1 MTRKHRLTHK
11 ALTLISGWLRKRT
24 PAIQYRYAHKLA
36 QIFYNHLVIRQKE
49 ARKNIAIA
57 FPRYSE
63 ARRELIL
70 KNSYI
75 FFIRNT
81 MQFLSFPRGFQDA
94 DITVNGKKY
103 LDEALSKKRGVIL
116 VTGHFGV
123 WEIMLAWFGLN
134 KYSMLAVG
142 QKQKNSGAD
151 TFVNQLRE
159 NAGIKMIP
167 RKSSLEFMYD
177 ALARNEILTLASD
190 QDAKKRG
197 IFVKFFNLP
206 ASTPKGA
213 ARFHLEYGSP
223 LIFVTCHLE
232 KPNNHVLDILPVSAD
247 SNSNIESITQSFT
260 LMLEKI
266 IKEYPEQY
274 FWFHRRWKT
283 KSPQT
288 EPI

>member
-1 MTRKHRLTHK
+1 MTRKHRLTYT
-11 ALTLISGWLRKRT
+11 ALTLISDWLRKRD
-24 PAIQYRYAHKLA
+24 PAIQYWYAHKLA
-36 QIFYNHLVIRQKE
+36 QLFYNHLVIRQKE

-57 FPRYSE
+57 FPRYSQ

-81 MQFLSFPRGFQDA
+81 MQFLSFPKGFQNA
-94 DITVNGKKY
+94 HITVNGKEY
-103 LDEALSKKRGVIL
+103 LDKALTKKKGVIL

-134 KYSMLAVG
+134 QYSMLVVG

-159 NAGIKMIP
+159 DTGIKMIP
-167 RKSSLEFMYD
+167 RKSSLEFMYE
-177 ALARNEILTLASD
+177 ALARNNILTLASD

-213 ARFHLEYGSP
+213 GRFHLEYGSP

-232 KPNNHVLDILPVSAD
+232 RPNNHVLDILPIPTD
-247 SNSNIESITQSFT
+247 SNSNIASITQSFT
-260 LMLEKI
+260 LMLENI
-266 IKEYPEQY
+266 ITAYPEQY

-283 KSPQT
+283 KQPQ
-288 EPI
+288 P

>member
-1 MTRKHRLTHK
+1 MTRKHRLTYT
-11 ALTLISGWLRKRT
+11 ALTLISDWLSKRD
-24 PAIQYRYAHKLA
+24 PAIQYWYAHKLA
-36 QIFYNHLVIRQKE
+36 QLFYNHLVIRQKE

-81 MQFLSFPRGFQDA
+81 MQFLSFPKGFQNA
-94 DITVNGKKY
+94 HITVNGKEY
-103 LDEALSKKRGVIL
+103 LDKALTKKKGVIL

-134 KYSMLAVG
+134 QYSMLVVG

-159 NAGIKMIP
+159 NTGIKMIP
-167 RKSSLEFMYD
+167 RKSSLEFMYE
-177 ALARNEILTLASD
+177 ALARNNILTLASD

-197 IFVKFFNLP
+197 VFVKFFNLP

-213 ARFHLEYGSP
+213 GRFHLEYGSP

-232 KPNNHVLDILPVSAD
+232 RPNNHVLDILPIPTD
-247 SNSNIESITQSFT
+247 SNSNIASITQSFT
-260 LMLEKI
+260 LMLENI
-266 IKEYPEQY
+266 ITAYPEQY

-283 KSPQT
+283 KQPQ
-288 EPI
+288 P

>member
-1 MTRKHRLTHK
+1 MTHK
-11 ALTLISGWLRKRT
+11 HHITYTALTLISGWLRKKT

-36 QIFYNHLVIRQKE
+36 QLFYNHLVIRQKE

-57 FPRYSE
+57 FPRYSQ

-81 MQFLSFPRGFQDA
+81 MQFLSFPKGFQNA
-94 DITVNGKKY
+94 HITVNGKEY
-103 LDEALSKKRGVIL
+103 LDKALTKKKGVIL

-134 KYSMLAVG
+134 QYSMLVVG

-159 NAGIKMIP
+159 DTGIKMIP
-167 RKSSLEFMYD
+167 RKSSLEFMYE
-177 ALARNEILTLASD
+177 ALARNNILTLASD

-213 ARFHLEYGSP
+213 GRFHLEYGSP

-232 KPNNHVLDILPVSAD
+232 RPNNHVLDILPIPTD
-247 SNSNIESITQSFT
+247 SNSNIASITQSFT
-260 LMLEKI
+260 LMLENI
-266 IKEYPEQY
+266 ITAYPEQY

-283 KSPQT
+283 KQPQ
-288 EPI
+288 P

>member
-1 MTRKHRLTHK
+1 MTRKHRLTYT
-11 ALTLISGWLRKRT
+11 ALTLISDWLSKRD
-24 PAIQYRYAHKLA
+24 PAIQYWYAHKLA
-36 QIFYNHLVIRQKE
+36 QLFYNHLVIRQKE

-81 MQFLSFPRGFQDA
+81 MQFLSFPKGFQNA
-94 DITVNGKKY
+94 HITVNGKEY
-103 LDEALSKKRGVIL
+103 LDKALTKKKGVIL

-134 KYSMLAVG
+134 QYSMLVVG

-151 TFVNQLRE
+151 AFVNQLRE
-159 NAGIKMIP
+159 NTGIKMIP
-167 RKSSLEFMYD
+167 RKSSLEFMYE
-177 ALARNEILTLASD
+177 ALARNNILTLASD

-213 ARFHLEYGSP
+213 GRFHLEYGSP

-232 KPNNHVLDILPVSAD
+232 RPNNHVLDILPIPTD
-247 SNSNIESITQSFT
+247 SNSNIASITQSFT
-260 LMLEKI
+260 LMLENI
-266 IKEYPEQY
+266 ITAYPEQY

-283 KSPQT
+283 KQPQ
-288 EPI
+288 P

>member
-1 MTRKHRLTHK
+1 MTGKHRFTYT
-11 ALTLISGWLRKRT
+11 ALTLISGWLRKRG

-36 QIFYNHLVIRQKE
+36 QLFYNHLVIRQKE
-49 ARKNIAIA
+49 ARKNITIA
-57 FPRYSE
+57 FPKYSE

-81 MQFLSFPRGFQDA
+81 MQFLSFPRGFQNA
-94 DITVNGKKY
+94 HITVNGKEY
-103 LDEALSKKRGVIL
+103 LDKALTKKKGVIL

-123 WEIMLAWFGLN
+123 WEVMLAWFGLN
-134 KYSMLAVG
+134 QYSMLVVG

-159 NAGIKMIP
+159 NTGIKMIP
-167 RKSSLEFMYD
+167 RKSSLEFMYE
-177 ALARNEILTLASD
+177 ALARNNILTLASD

-197 IFVKFFNLP
+197 VFVKFFNLP

-213 ARFHLEYGSP
+213 GRFHLEYGSP

-232 KPNNHVLDILPVSAD
+232 RQNNHVVDILPIPTD
-247 SNSNIESITQSFT
+247 SNSNIASITQSFT
-260 LMLEKI
+260 LMLENI
-266 IKEYPEQY
+266 ITAYPEQY
-274 FWFHRRWKT
+274 FWFHRRWRT
-283 KSPQT
+283 KQPQ
-288 EPI
+288 P

>member
-1 MTRKHRLTHK
+1 
-11 ALTLISGWLRKRT
+11 
-24 PAIQYRYAHKLA
+24 
-36 QIFYNHLVIRQKE
+36 
-49 ARKNIAIA
+49 
-57 FPRYSE
+57 
-63 ARRELIL
+63 LIL

-81 MQFLSFPRGFQDA
+81 MQFLSFPRSFQDA
-94 DITVNGKKY
+94 DITVNGKEY
-103 LDEALSKKRGVIL
+103 LDEALAKKRGVIL

-134 KYSMLAVG
+134 RYSMLAVG

-151 TFVNQLRE
+151 IFVNQLRE
-159 NAGIKMIP
+159 NAWIKMIP
-167 RKSSLEFMYD
+167 RKSSLEFMYE
-177 ALARNEILTLASD
+177 ALASNRILTLASD

-197 IFVKFFNLP
+197 IFVKFFSLP

-213 ARFHLEYGSP
+213 ARFHLECGSP

-232 KPNNHVLDILPVSAD
+232 KPNNHVLDILPVPAD
-247 SNSNIESITQSFT
+247 SNSNIETITQSFT

-266 IKEYPEQY
+266 ITNYPEQY

-288 EPI
+288 EST

>member
-1 MTRKHRLTHK
+1 MTRKHRLTYT
-11 ALTLISGWLRKRT
+11 ALTLISDWLRKRD
-24 PAIQYRYAHKLA
+24 PAIQYWYAHKLA
-36 QIFYNHLVIRQKE
+36 QLFYNHLVIRQKE

-81 MQFLSFPRGFQDA
+81 MQFLSFPKGFQNA
-94 DITVNGKKY
+94 HITVNGKEY
-103 LDEALSKKRGVIL
+103 LDKALTKKKGVIL

-134 KYSMLAVG
+134 QYSMLVVG

-159 NAGIKMIP
+159 DTGIKMIP
-167 RKSSLEFMYD
+167 RKSSLEFMYE
-177 ALARNEILTLASD
+177 ALARNNILTLASD

-213 ARFHLEYGSP
+213 GRFYLEYGSP

-232 KPNNHVLDILPVSAD
+232 RPNNHVVDILPIPTD
-247 SNSNIESITQSFT
+247 SNSNIASITQSFT
-260 LMLEKI
+260 LMLENI
-266 IKEYPEQY
+266 ITAYPEQY

-283 KSPQT
+283 KQPQ
-288 EPI
+288 P

>member
-1 MTRKHRLTHK
+1 MTRKHRLTYT
-11 ALTLISGWLRKRT
+11 ALTLISDWLSKRD
-24 PAIQYRYAHKLA
+24 PAIQYWYAHKLA
-36 QIFYNHLVIRQKE
+36 QLFYNHLVIRQKE

-81 MQFLSFPRGFQDA
+81 MQFLSFPKGFQNA
-94 DITVNGKKY
+94 HITVNGKEY
-103 LDEALSKKRGVIL
+103 LDKALTKKKGVIL

-134 KYSMLAVG
+134 QYSMLVVG

-159 NAGIKMIP
+159 NTGIKMIP
-167 RKSSLEFMYD
+167 RKSSLEFMYE
-177 ALARNEILTLASD
+177 ALARNNILTLASD

-197 IFVKFFNLP
+197 IFVKFFSLP

-213 ARFHLEYGSP
+213 GRFHLEYGSP

-232 KPNNHVLDILPVSAD
+232 RPNNHVLDILPIPTD
-247 SNSNIESITQSFT
+247 SNSNIASITQSFT
-260 LMLEKI
+260 LMLENI
-266 IKEYPEQY
+266 ITAYPEQY

-283 KSPQT
+283 KQPK
-288 EPI
+288 P

>member
-1 MTRKHRLTHK
+1 MTRKHRLTYT
-11 ALTLISGWLRKRT
+11 ALTLISDWLSKRD
-24 PAIQYRYAHKLA
+24 PAIQYWYAHKLA
-36 QIFYNHLVIRQKE
+36 QLFYNHLVIRQKE

-57 FPRYSE
+57 FPRYSQ

-75 FFIRNT
+75 FCIRNT
-81 MQFLSFPRGFQDA
+81 MQFLSFPKGFQNA
-94 DITVNGKKY
+94 HITVNGKEY
-103 LDEALSKKRGVIL
+103 LDKALTKKKGVIL

-134 KYSMLAVG
+134 QYSMLVVG

-159 NAGIKMIP
+159 NTGIKMIP
-167 RKSSLEFMYD
+167 RKSSIESMYE
-177 ALARNEILTLASD
+177 ALARNTILTLASD

-197 IFVKFFNLP
+197 IFVKFFSLP

-213 ARFHLEYGSP
+213 GRFHLEYGSP

-232 KPNNHVLDILPVSAD
+232 RPNNHVLDILPIPTD
-247 SNSNIESITQSFT
+247 SNSNIASITQSFT
-260 LMLEKI
+260 LMLENI
-266 IKEYPEQY
+266 ITAYPEQY

-283 KSPQT
+283 KQPQ
-288 EPI
+288 P

>member
-1 MTRKHRLTHK
+1 MTRKHRLTYT

-36 QIFYNHLVIRQKE
+36 QIFYNHMVIRQKE

-81 MQFLSFPRGFQDA
+81 MQFLSFPKGFQNA
-94 DITVNGKKY
+94 HITVNGKEY
-103 LDEALSKKRGVIL
+103 LDKALTKKKGVIL

-134 KYSMLAVG
+134 QYSMLVVG

-159 NAGIKMIP
+159 NTGIKMIP
-167 RKSSLEFMYD
+167 RKSSLEFMYE
-177 ALARNEILTLASD
+177 ALARNNILTLASD

-213 ARFHLEYGSP
+213 GRFHLEYGSP

-232 KPNNHVLDILPVSAD
+232 RPNNHVLDILPIPTD
-247 SNSNIESITQSFT
+247 SNSNIASITQSFT
-260 LMLEKI
+260 LMLENI
-266 IKEYPEQY
+266 ITAYPEQY

-283 KSPQT
+283 KQPQ
-288 EPI
+288 P

>member
-1 MTRKHRLTHK
+1 MTRKHRLTYT
-11 ALTLISGWLRKRT
+11 ALTLISDWLRKRD
-24 PAIQYRYAHKLA
+24 PAIQYWYAHKLA
-36 QIFYNHLVIRQKE
+36 QLFYNHLVIRQKE

-81 MQFLSFPRGFQDA
+81 MQFLSFPKGFQNA
-94 DITVNGKKY
+94 HITVNGKEY
-103 LDEALSKKRGVIL
+103 LDKALTKKKGVIL

-134 KYSMLAVG
+134 QYSMLVVG

-159 NAGIKMIP
+159 DTGIKMIP
-167 RKSSLEFMYD
+167 RKSSLEFMYE
-177 ALARNEILTLASD
+177 ALARNNILTLASD

-213 ARFHLEYGSP
+213 GRFHLEYGSP
-223 LIFVTCHLE
+223 LIFATCHLE
-232 KPNNHVLDILPVSAD
+232 RPNNHVLDILPIPTD
-247 SNSNIESITQSFT
+247 SNSNIASITQSFT
-260 LMLEKI
+260 LMLENI
-266 IKEYPEQY
+266 ITAYPEQY

-283 KSPQT
+283 KQPQ
-288 EPI
+288 P

>member
-1 MTRKHRLTHK
+1 MTRKHRLTYT
-11 ALTLISGWLRKRT
+11 ALTLISDWLRKRD
-24 PAIQYRYAHKLA
+24 PAIQYWYADKLA
-36 QIFYNHLVIRQKE
+36 QLFYNHLVIRQKE

-57 FPRYSE
+57 FPRYSQ

-81 MQFLSFPRGFQDA
+81 MQFLSFPKGFQNA
-94 DITVNGKKY
+94 DITVNGKEY
-103 LDEALSKKRGVIL
+103 LDKALTKKKGVIL

-134 KYSMLAVG
+134 QYSMLVVG

-159 NAGIKMIP
+159 NTGIKMIP
-167 RKSSLEFMYD
+167 RKSSLEFMYE
-177 ALARNEILTLASD
+177 ALARNNILTLASD

-213 ARFHLEYGSP
+213 GRFHLEYGSP

-232 KPNNHVLDILPVSAD
+232 RPNNHVLDILPIPTD
-247 SNSNIESITQSFT
+247 SNSNIASITQSFT
-260 LMLEKI
+260 LMLENI
-266 IKEYPEQY
+266 ITAYPEQY

-283 KSPQT
+283 KQPQ
-288 EPI
+288 P

>member
-1 MTRKHRLTHK
+1 MTRKHRLTYT
-11 ALTLISGWLRKRT
+11 ALTLISDWLRKRD
-24 PAIQYRYAHKLA
+24 PAIQYWYAHKLA
-36 QIFYNHLVIRQKE
+36 QLFYNHLVIRQKE

-81 MQFLSFPRGFQDA
+81 MQFLSFPKGFQNA
-94 DITVNGKKY
+94 HITVNGKEY
-103 LDEALSKKRGVIL
+103 LDKALTKKKGVIL

-134 KYSMLAVG
+134 QYSMLVVG

-159 NAGIKMIP
+159 DTGIKMIP
-167 RKSSLEFMYD
+167 RKSSLEFMYE
-177 ALARNEILTLASD
+177 ALARNNILTLASD

-197 IFVKFFNLP
+197 IFVKFFSLP

-213 ARFHLEYGSP
+213 GRFHLEYGSP

-232 KPNNHVLDILPVSAD
+232 RPNNHVLDILPIPTD
-247 SNSNIESITQSFT
+247 SNSNIASITQSFT
-260 LMLEKI
+260 LMLENI
-266 IKEYPEQY
+266 ITAYPEQY

-283 KSPQT
+283 KQPQ
-288 EPI
+288 P

>member
-1 MTRKHRLTHK
+1 MKRKHRLTHK

-159 NAGIKMIP
+159 NTGIKMIP
-167 RKSSLEFMYD
+167 RKSSLELMYES
-177 ALARNEILTLASD
+177 LARNNILTLASD

-197 IFVKFFNLP
+197 IFVKFFNLQ

-223 LIFVTCHLE
+223 MIFVTCHLE
-232 KPNNHVLDILPVSAD
+232 KSNNHVLDILPIPTD
-247 SNSNIESITQSFT
+247 SNSTIASITQSYT

-266 IKEYPEQY
+266 ITLYPQQY

-283 KSPQT
+283 KKP
-288 EPI
+288 

>member
-1 MTRKHRLTHK
+1 MTRKHRLTYT
-11 ALTLISGWLRKRT
+11 ALTLISDWLSKRD
-24 PAIQYRYAHKLA
+24 PAIQYWYAHKLA
-36 QIFYNHLVIRQKE
+36 QLFYNHLVIRQKE

-81 MQFLSFPRGFQDA
+81 MQFLSFPKGFQNA
-94 DITVNGKKY
+94 HITVNGKEY
-103 LDEALSKKRGVIL
+103 LDKALTKKKGVIL

-134 KYSMLAVG
+134 QYSMLVVG

-159 NAGIKMIP
+159 NTGIKMIP
-167 RKSSLEFMYD
+167 RKSSLEFMYE
-177 ALARNEILTLASD
+177 ALARNNILTLASD

-213 ARFHLEYGSP
+213 GRFHLEYGSP
-223 LIFVTCHLE
+223 LIFVLATW
-232 KPNNHVLDILPVSAD
+232 KDQ
-247 SNSNIESITQSFT
+247 IT
-260 LMLEKI
+260 M
-266 IKEYPEQY
+266 Y
-274 FWFHRRWKT
+274 
-283 KSPQT
+283 
-288 EPI
+288 

>member
-1 MTRKHRLTHK
+1 MTRKHRLTYT
-11 ALTLISGWLRKRT
+11 ALTLISEWLSKRD
-24 PAIQYRYAHKLA
+24 PAIQYWYAHKLA
-36 QIFYNHLVIRQKE
+36 QLFYNHLVIRQKE

-81 MQFLSFPRGFQDA
+81 MQFLSFPKGFQNA
-94 DITVNGKKY
+94 HITVNGKEY
-103 LDEALSKKRGVIL
+103 LDKALTKKKGVIL

-134 KYSMLAVG
+134 QYSMLVVG

-159 NAGIKMIP
+159 NTGIKMIP
-167 RKSSLEFMYD
+167 RKSSLEFMYE
-177 ALARNEILTLASD
+177 ALARNNILTLASD

-197 IFVKFFNLP
+197 IFVKFFSLP

-213 ARFHLEYGSP
+213 GRFHLEYGSP

-232 KPNNHVLDILPVSAD
+232 RPNNHVLDILPIPTD
-247 SNSNIESITQSFT
+247 SNSNIASITQSFT
-260 LMLEKI
+260 LMLENI
-266 IKEYPEQY
+266 ITAYPEQY

-283 KSPQT
+283 KQPQ
-288 EPI
+288 P

>member
-1 MTRKHRLTHK
+1 MTRKHRLTYT
-11 ALTLISGWLRKRT
+11 ALTIISGWLRKKG

-36 QIFYNHLVIRQKE
+36 QLFYNHLVIRQKE
-49 ARKNIAIA
+49 ARKNITIA
-57 FPRYSE
+57 FPKYSE

-81 MQFLSFPRGFQDA
+81 MQFLSFPMGFQNA
-94 DITVNGKKY
+94 HITVNGKEY
-103 LDEALSKKRGVIL
+103 LDKALTKKKGVIL

-123 WEIMLAWFGLN
+123 WEVMLAWCGLN
-134 KYSMLAVG
+134 QYSMLVVG

-159 NAGIKMIP
+159 NTGIKMIP
-167 RKSSLEFMYD
+167 RKSSLEFMYEG
-177 ALARNEILTLASD
+177 LARNNILTLASD

-197 IFVKFFNLP
+197 VFVKFFNLP

-213 ARFHLEYGSP
+213 GRFHLEYGSP

-232 KPNNHVLDILPVSAD
+232 RQNNHVVDILPIPTD
-247 SNSNIESITQSFT
+247 SNSNIASITQSFT
-260 LMLEKI
+260 LMLENI
-266 IKEYPEQY
+266 ITAYPEQY
-274 FWFHRRWKT
+274 FWFHRRWRT
-283 KSPQT
+283 KQPQ
-288 EPI
+288 P

>member
-1 MTRKHRLTHK
+1 MTRKHRLTYTV
-11 ALTLISGWLRKRT
+11 LTLISDWLRKRD
-24 PAIQYRYAHKLA
+24 PAIQYWYAHKLA
-36 QIFYNHLVIRQKE
+36 QLFYNHLVIRQKE

-81 MQFLSFPRGFQDA
+81 MQFLSFPKGFQNA
-94 DITVNGKKY
+94 HITVNGKEY
-103 LDEALSKKRGVIL
+103 LDKALTKKKGVIL

-134 KYSMLAVG
+134 QYSMLVVG

-151 TFVNQLRE
+151 AFVNQLRE
-159 NAGIKMIP
+159 NTGIKMIP
-167 RKSSLEFMYD
+167 RKSSLEFMYE
-177 ALARNEILTLASD
+177 ALARNNILTLASD

-213 ARFHLEYGSP
+213 GRFHLEYGSP

-232 KPNNHVLDILPVSAD
+232 RPNNHVLDILPIPTD
-247 SNSNIESITQSFT
+247 SNSNIASITQSFT
-260 LMLEKI
+260 LMLENI
-266 IKEYPEQY
+266 ITAYPEQY

-283 KSPQT
+283 KQPQ
-288 EPI
+288 P

>member
-1 MTRKHRLTHK
+1 MTRKHRLTYT
-11 ALTLISGWLRKRT
+11 ALTLISDWLSKRD
-24 PAIQYRYAHKLA
+24 PAIQYWYAHKLA
-36 QIFYNHLVIRQKE
+36 QLFYNHLVIRQKE

-57 FPRYSE
+57 FPRYSQ

-81 MQFLSFPRGFQDA
+81 MQFLSFPKGFQNA
-94 DITVNGKKY
+94 HITVNGKEY
-103 LDEALSKKRGVIL
+103 LDKALTKKKGVIL

-134 KYSMLAVG
+134 QYSMLVVG

-159 NAGIKMIP
+159 NTGIKMIP
-167 RKSSLEFMYD
+167 RKSSLEFMYE
-177 ALARNEILTLASD
+177 ALARNNILTLASD

-197 IFVKFFNLP
+197 IFVKFFSLP

-213 ARFHLEYGSP
+213 GRFHLEYGSP

-232 KPNNHVLDILPVSAD
+232 RPNNHVLDILPIPTD
-247 SNSNIESITQSFT
+247 SNSNIASITQSFT
-260 LMLEKI
+260 LMLENI
-266 IKEYPEQY
+266 ITAYPEQY

-283 KSPQT
+283 KQPQ
-288 EPI
+288 P

>member
-1 MTRKHRLTHK
+1 MTRKHRLTYT

-24 PAIQYRYAHKLA
+24 SAIQYRYAHKLA

-81 MQFLSFPRGFQDA
+81 MQFLSFPRGYQDA
-94 DITVNGKKY
+94 AITVNGKEY
-103 LDEALSKKRGVIL
+103 LDEALAKKRGVIL

-134 KYSMLAVG
+134 HYSILAVG

-159 NAGIKMIP
+159 DTGIKMIP
-167 RKSSLEFMYD
+167 RKSPLEFMYE
-177 ALARNEILTLASD
+177 ALANNRILTLGSD

-197 IFVKFFNLP
+197 VFVKFFNLP

-223 LIFVTCHLE
+223 MIFATCHLE
-232 KPNNHVLDILPVSAD
+232 KQNNHVLEILPIPTD
-247 SNSNIESITQSFT
+247 SNLTVSLITQSFT
-260 LMLEKI
+260 SMLEKI
-266 IKEYPEQY
+266 ITVYPEQY

-283 KSPQT
+283 KQPQT
-288 EPI
+288 EST

>member
-81 MQFLSFPRGFQDA
+81 MQFLSLPRSFQDA
-94 DITVNGKKY
+94 YITVNGQEY
-103 LDEALSKKRGVIL
+103 LDEALTKKRGVIL

-134 KYSMLAVG
+134 QYSILAVG
-142 QKQKNSGAD
+142 QKQKNTGAD

-159 NAGIKMIP
+159 NAGIKTV
-167 RKSSLEFMYD
+167 SYTH
-177 ALARNEILTLASD
+177 LTLPTN
-190 QDAKKRG
+190 RE
-197 IFVKFFNLP
+197 V
-206 ASTPKGA
+206 
-213 ARFHLEYGSP
+213 
-223 LIFVTCHLE
+223 
-232 KPNNHVLDILPVSAD
+232 
-247 SNSNIESITQSFT
+247 
-260 LMLEKI
+260 
-266 IKEYPEQY
+266 
-274 FWFHRRWKT
+274 
-283 KSPQT
+283 
-288 EPI
+288 

>member
-1 MTRKHRLTHK
+1 MTRKHRLTYT
-11 ALTLISGWLRKRT
+11 ALTLISDWLSKRD
-24 PAIQYRYAHKLA
+24 PAIQYWYAHKLA
-36 QIFYNHLVIRQKE
+36 QLFYNHLVIRQKE

-81 MQFLSFPRGFQDA
+81 MQFLSFPKGFQNA
-94 DITVNGKKY
+94 HITVNGKEY
-103 LDEALSKKRGVIL
+103 LDKALTKKKGVIL
-116 VTGHFGV
+116 VTGHFGL

-134 KYSMLAVG
+134 QYSMLVVG

-159 NAGIKMIP
+159 NTGIKMIP
-167 RKSSLEFMYD
+167 RKSSLEFMYE
-177 ALARNEILTLASD
+177 ALARNNILTLASD

-197 IFVKFFNLP
+197 IFVKFFSLP

-213 ARFHLEYGSP
+213 GRFHLEYGSP

-232 KPNNHVLDILPVSAD
+232 RPNNHVLDILPIPTD
-247 SNSNIESITQSFT
+247 SNSNIASITQSFT
-260 LMLEKI
+260 LMLENI
-266 IKEYPEQY
+266 ITAYPEQY

-283 KSPQT
+283 KQPQ
-288 EPI
+288 P

>member
-1 MTRKHRLTHK
+1 MTRKHRLTYT
-11 ALTLISGWLRKRT
+11 ALTLISDWLRKRD
-24 PAIQYRYAHKLA
+24 PAIQYWYAHKLA
-36 QIFYNHLVIRQKE
+36 QLFYNHLVIRQKE

-81 MQFLSFPRGFQDA
+81 MQFLSFPKGFQNA
-94 DITVNGKKY
+94 HITVNGKEY
-103 LDEALSKKRGVIL
+103 LDKALTKKKGVIL

-134 KYSMLAVG
+134 QYSMLVVG

-159 NAGIKMIP
+159 DTGIKMIP
-167 RKSSLEFMYD
+167 RKSSLEFMYE
-177 ALARNEILTLASD
+177 ALARNNILTLASD

-213 ARFHLEYGSP
+213 GRFHLEYGSP

-232 KPNNHVLDILPVSAD
+232 RPNNHVVDILPIPTD
-247 SNSNIESITQSFT
+247 SNSNIASITQSFT
-260 LMLEKI
+260 LMLENI
-266 IKEYPEQY
+266 ITAYPEQY

-283 KSPQT
+283 KQPQ
-288 EPI
+288 P

>member
-1 MTRKHRLTHK
+1 MTRKHRLTYT
-11 ALTLISGWLRKRT
+11 ALTLISDWLRKRD
-24 PAIQYRYAHKLA
+24 PAIQYWYAHKLA
-36 QIFYNHLVIRQKE
+36 QLFYNHLVIRQKE

-81 MQFLSFPRGFQDA
+81 MQFLSFPKGFQNA
-94 DITVNGKKY
+94 DLTINGKEY
-103 LDEALSKKRGVIL
+103 LDKALTKKKGVIL

-134 KYSMLAVG
+134 QYSMLVVG

-159 NAGIKMIP
+159 NTGIKMIP
-167 RKSSLEFMYD
+167 RKSSLEFMYE
-177 ALARNEILTLASD
+177 ALARNNILTLASD

-197 IFVKFFNLP
+197 VFVKFFNLP

-213 ARFHLEYGSP
+213 GRFHLEYGSP

-232 KPNNHVLDILPVSAD
+232 RPNNHVIDILPIPTD
-247 SNSNIESITQSFT
+247 SNSNIASITQSFT
-260 LMLEKI
+260 LMLENI
-266 IKEYPEQY
+266 ITAYPEQY

-283 KSPQT
+283 KQPQ
-288 EPI
+288 P

>member
-1 MTRKHRLTHK
+1 MTRKHRLTYT
-11 ALTLISGWLRKRT
+11 ALTLISDWLRKRD
-24 PAIQYRYAHKLA
+24 PAIQYWYADKLA
-36 QIFYNHLVIRQKE
+36 QLFYNHLVIRQKE

-57 FPRYSE
+57 FPRYSQ

-81 MQFLSFPRGFQDA
+81 MQFLSFPKGFQNA
-94 DITVNGKKY
+94 HITVNGKEY
-103 LDEALSKKRGVIL
+103 LDKALTKKKGVIL

-134 KYSMLAVG
+134 QYSMLVVG

-159 NAGIKMIP
+159 NTGIKMIP
-167 RKSSLEFMYD
+167 RKSSLEFMYE
-177 ALARNEILTLASD
+177 ALARNNILTLASD

-213 ARFHLEYGSP
+213 GRFHLEYGSP

-232 KPNNHVLDILPVSAD
+232 RPNNHVLDILPIPTD
-247 SNSNIESITQSFT
+247 SNSNIASITQSFT
-260 LMLEKI
+260 LMLENI
-266 IKEYPEQY
+266 ITAYPEQY

-283 KSPQT
+283 KQPQ
-288 EPI
+288 P

>member
-1 MTRKHRLTHK
+1 MTRKHRLTYT
-11 ALTLISGWLRKRT
+11 ALTLISGWLRKRGPT
-24 PAIQYRYAHKLA
+24 IQYRYAHKLA
-36 QIFYNHLVIRQKE
+36 QLFYNHLVIRQKE
-49 ARKNIAIA
+49 ARKNITIA
-57 FPRYSE
+57 FPKYSE

-81 MQFLSFPRGFQDA
+81 MQFLSFPRGFQNA
-94 DITVNGKKY
+94 HITVNGKEY
-103 LDEALSKKRGVIL
+103 LDKALTKKKGVIL

-134 KYSMLAVG
+134 QYSMLVVG

-159 NAGIKMIP
+159 NTGIKMIP
-167 RKSSLEFMYD
+167 RKSSLEFMYE
-177 ALARNEILTLASD
+177 ALARNNILTLASD

-197 IFVKFFNLP
+197 VFVKFFNLP

-213 ARFHLEYGSP
+213 GRFHLEYGSP

-232 KPNNHVLDILPVSAD
+232 RQNNHVVDILPIPTD
-247 SNSNIESITQSFT
+247 SNSNIASITQSFT
-260 LMLEKI
+260 LMLENI
-266 IKEYPEQY
+266 ITAYPEQY
-274 FWFHRRWKT
+274 FWFHRRWRT
-283 KSPQT
+283 KQPQ
-288 EPI
+288 P

>member
-1 MTRKHRLTHK
+1 MTRKHRLTYT
-11 ALTLISGWLRKRT
+11 ALTLISDWLSKRD
-24 PAIQYRYAHKLA
+24 PAIQYWYADKLA
-36 QIFYNHLVIRQKE
+36 QLFYNHLVIRQKE

-81 MQFLSFPRGFQDA
+81 MQFLSFPKGFQNA
-94 DITVNGKKY
+94 HITVNGKEY
-103 LDEALSKKRGVIL
+103 LDKALTKKKGVIL

-134 KYSMLAVG
+134 QYSMLVVG

-159 NAGIKMIP
+159 DTGIKMIP
-167 RKSSLEFMYD
+167 RKSSLEFMYE
-177 ALARNEILTLASD
+177 ALARNNILTLASD

-197 IFVKFFNLP
+197 IFVKFFSLP

-213 ARFHLEYGSP
+213 GRFHLEYGSP

-232 KPNNHVLDILPVSAD
+232 RPNNHVLDILPIPTD
-247 SNSNIESITQSFT
+247 SNSNIASITQSFT
-260 LMLEKI
+260 LMLENI
-266 IKEYPEQY
+266 ITAYPEQY

-283 KSPQT
+283 KQPQ
-288 EPI
+288 P

>member
-1 MTRKHRLTHK
+1 MTRKHRLTYT
-11 ALTLISGWLRKRT
+11 ALTLISDWLSKRD
-24 PAIQYRYAHKLA
+24 PAIQYWYADKLA
-36 QIFYNHLVIRQKE
+36 QLFYNHLVIRQKE

-57 FPRYSE
+57 FPRYSQ

-81 MQFLSFPRGFQDA
+81 MQFLSFPKGFQNA
-94 DITVNGKKY
+94 HITVNGKEY
-103 LDEALSKKRGVIL
+103 LDKALTKKKGVIL

-134 KYSMLAVG
+134 QYSMLVVG

-159 NAGIKMIP
+159 NTGIKMIP
-167 RKSSLEFMYD
+167 RKSSLEFMYE
-177 ALARNEILTLASD
+177 ALARNNILTLASD

-213 ARFHLEYGSP
+213 GRFHLEYGSP

-232 KPNNHVLDILPVSAD
+232 RPNNHVLDILPIPTD
-247 SNSNIESITQSFT
+247 SNSNIASITQSFT
-260 LMLEKI
+260 LMLENI
-266 IKEYPEQY
+266 ITAYPEQY

-283 KSPQT
+283 KQPQ
-288 EPI
+288 P

>member
-1 MTRKHRLTHK
+1 MSLIEFCVSVLTESK
-11 ALTLISGWLRKRT
+11 VISNWLRKRD
-24 PAIQYRYAHKLA
+24 PAIQYWYAHKLA
-36 QIFYNHLVIRQKE
+36 QLFYNHLVIRQKE

-81 MQFLSFPRGFQDA
+81 MQFLSFPKGFQNA
-94 DITVNGKKY
+94 HITVNGKEY
-103 LDEALSKKRGVIL
+103 LDKALTKKKGVIL

-134 KYSMLAVG
+134 QYSMLVVG

-159 NAGIKMIP
+159 DTGIKMIP
-167 RKSSLEFMYD
+167 RKSSLEFMYE
-177 ALARNEILTLASD
+177 ALARNNILTLASD

-197 IFVKFFNLP
+197 IFVKFFSLP

-213 ARFHLEYGSP
+213 GRFHLEYGSP

-232 KPNNHVLDILPVSAD
+232 RPNNHVLDILPIPTD
-247 SNSNIESITQSFT
+247 SNSNIASITQSFT
-260 LMLEKI
+260 LMLENI
-266 IKEYPEQY
+266 ITAYPEQY

-283 KSPQT
+283 KQPQ
-288 EPI
+288 P

>member
-1 MTRKHRLTHK
+1 MTRKHRLTYT
-11 ALTLISGWLRKRT
+11 ALTLISDWLSKRD
-24 PAIQYRYAHKLA
+24 PAIQYWYADKLA
-36 QIFYNHLVIRQKE
+36 QLFYNHLVIRQKE

-81 MQFLSFPRGFQDA
+81 MQFLSFPKGFQNA
-94 DITVNGKKY
+94 HITVNGKEY
-103 LDEALSKKRGVIL
+103 LDKALTKKKGVIL

-134 KYSMLAVG
+134 QYSMLVVG

-159 NAGIKMIP
+159 NTGIKMIP
-167 RKSSLEFMYD
+167 RKSSLEFMYE
-177 ALARNEILTLASD
+177 ALARNNILTLASD

-213 ARFHLEYGSP
+213 GRFHLEYGSP

-232 KPNNHVLDILPVSAD
+232 RPNNHVLDILPIPTD
-247 SNSNIESITQSFT
+247 SNSNIASITQSFT
-260 LMLEKI
+260 LMLENI
-266 IKEYPEQY
+266 ITAYPEQY

-283 KSPQT
+283 KQPQ
-288 EPI
+288 P

>member
-1 MTRKHRLTHK
+1 MTRKHRLTYT
-11 ALTLISGWLRKRT
+11 ALTLISDWLSKRD
-24 PAIQYRYAHKLA
+24 PAIQYWYAHKLA
-36 QIFYNHLVIRQKE
+36 QLFYNHLVIRQKE

-81 MQFLSFPRGFQDA
+81 MQFLSFPKGFQNA
-94 DITVNGKKY
+94 HITVNGKEY
-103 LDEALSKKRGVIL
+103 LDKALTKKKGVIL

-134 KYSMLAVG
+134 QYSMLVVG

-159 NAGIKMIP
+159 NTGIKMIP
-167 RKSSLEFMYD
+167 RKSSLEFMYE
-177 ALARNEILTLASD
+177 ALARNNILTLASD

-197 IFVKFFNLP
+197 IFVKFFSLP

-213 ARFHLEYGSP
+213 GRFHLEYGSP

-232 KPNNHVLDILPVSAD
+232 RPNNHVVDILPIPTD
-247 SNSNIESITQSFT
+247 SNSNIASITQSFT
-260 LMLEKI
+260 LMLENI
-266 IKEYPEQY
+266 ITAYPEQY

-283 KSPQT
+283 KQPQ
-288 EPI
+288 P

>member
-1 MTRKHRLTHK
+1 MTRNNRLTYT
-11 ALTLISGWLRKRT
+11 ALTQISEWLRKRT
-24 PAIQYRYAHKLA
+24 LTIQYRYAHKLS

-81 MQFLSFPRGFQDA
+81 MQFLSFPKGFQNA
-94 DITVNGKKY
+94 HITVNGKEY
-103 LDEALSKKRGVIL
+103 LDKALTKKKGVIL

-134 KYSMLAVG
+134 QYSMLVVG

-159 NAGIKMIP
+159 NTGIKMIP
-167 RKSSLEFMYD
+167 RKSSLEFMYE
-177 ALARNEILTLASD
+177 ALARNNILTLASD

-197 IFVKFFNLP
+197 IFVKFFSLP

-213 ARFHLEYGSP
+213 GRFHLEYGSP

-232 KPNNHVLDILPVSAD
+232 RPNNHVLDILPIPTD
-247 SNSNIESITQSFT
+247 SNSNIASITQSFT
-260 LMLEKI
+260 LMLENI
-266 IKEYPEQY
+266 ITAYPEQY

-283 KSPQT
+283 KQPQ
-288 EPI
+288 P

>member
-1 MTRKHRLTHK
+1 MTRKHRLTYT
-11 ALTLISGWLRKRT
+11 ALTLISGWLRKR
-24 PAIQYRYAHKLA
+24 PSAIQYRYAHKLA
-36 QIFYNHLVIRQKE
+36 QIFYNHMIIRQKE

-81 MQFLSFPRGFQDA
+81 MQFLSFPKGFQNA
-94 DITVNGKKY
+94 HITVNGKEY
-103 LDEALSKKRGVIL
+103 LDKALTKKKGVIL

-134 KYSMLAVG
+134 QYSMLVVG

-159 NAGIKMIP
+159 NTGIKMIP
-167 RKSSLEFMYD
+167 RKSSLEFMYE
-177 ALARNEILTLASD
+177 ALARNNILTLASD

-197 IFVKFFNLP
+197 IFVKFFSLP

-213 ARFHLEYGSP
+213 GRFHLEYGSP

-232 KPNNHVLDILPVSAD
+232 RPNNHVLDILPIPTD
-247 SNSNIESITQSFT
+247 SNSNIASITQSFT
-260 LMLEKI
+260 LMLENI
-266 IKEYPEQY
+266 ITAYPEQY

-283 KSPQT
+283 KQPQ
-288 EPI
+288 P